1 METLFQTKIPKGG
14 EIRITEEKFS
24 IFRGMDKT
32 VIPVKQITEINY
44 LPWSDDPHIIIDTNT
59 GVKTMI
65 TVKPNDK
72 EKIKAAIKKAQKEL
86 LKVNPISLS

>member
-1 METLFQTKIPKGG
+1 METLFEAKIPKGG
-14 EIRITEEKFS
+14 EIRVTEDKLS

-32 VIPVKQITEINY
+32 IIPLRQITEINY
-44 LPWSDDPHIIIDTNT
+44 LPWNDDSHIFIDTNT

-72 EKIKAAIKKAQKEL
+72 GKIKAAIKKAQA
-86 LKVNPISLS
+86 IMS

>member
-32 VIPVKQITEINY
+32 VIPVEQITEINY
-44 LPWSDDPHIIIDTNT
+44 LPWNDDPHVFISTTT

-72 EKIKAAIKKAQKEL
+72 DKIKEAIKRAQTIIQ
-86 LKVNPISLS
+86 P